1 MALELEASF
10 ELVPEN
16 RRRLYQH
23 NVLAEARYRLTIRAQ
38 KLLGKLISE
47 LNPTHEQFSEVRLTL
62 DDFAPLVVKERNDV
76 TFAHFCETATQ
87 LLGRYVIIQPAPL
100 PGEKQSR
107 TIICHWISSA
117 VQNPNDKSITF
128 SFDPKLTP
136 YLLGL
141 KRDYFVY
148 PFLFICN
155 FESTYSIRLYQFL
168 KARGFYSR
176 PHTISVIDF
185 RCVMGAVEYD
195 AKGRV
200 LKETL
205 TRYADFKR
213 VALMPAINE
222 VNAKTDLNVH
232 FKEEKKPGT
241 KIVEKLVFSSH
252 YKDASSPNFEM
263 LEFPAEAQAELPLDN
278 MPPELEGVPV
288 TPERIADAFG
298 LNAVQAKQVGQYVNE
313 KGLAYVIEKM
323 AITRSKRRENAAAF
337 FLCALR
343 DDYKWPRKI
352 TPKKQVRLPVQRPE
366 PNSELTEEQRVRT
379 LENLKKVKRQVVE
392 VSRP

>member
-1 MALELEASF
+1 MALELEPTF
-10 ELVPEN
+10 ELVPPEN
-16 RRRLYQH
+16 RQRLYQH

-47 LNPTHEQFSEVRLTL
+47 LNPQHDQFSEVRLSL

-76 TFAHFCETATQ
+76 TFAHFTETANQ
-87 LLGRYVIIQPAPL
+87 LLGRFVIIQPPPV
-100 PGEKQSR
+100 PGEKLSR

-141 KRDYFVY
+141 KRDYFSY

-155 FESTYSIRLYQFL
+155 FDSAYAIRLYQFL
-168 KARGFYSR
+168 KARSFYSR
-176 PHTISVIDF
+176 PHTVPLIDF

-195 AKGRV
+195 AKGRI

-213 VALMPAINE
+213 VALVPAINE
-222 VNAKTDLNVH
+222 VNAKTDINVH
-232 FKEEKKPGT
+232 VKEEKRPGT
-241 KIVEKLVFSSH
+241 KIVEKLVFSTH
-252 YKDASSPNFEM
+252 FKDVLSANFEM
-263 LEFPAEAQAELPLDN
+263 LELPPEAQTELALDQTPAELQGA
-278 MPPELEGVPV
+278 PV
-288 TPERIADAFG
+288 TLERISEAFG
-298 LNAVQAKQVGQYVNE
+298 LNEIQVKKIGRYITE

-323 AITRSKRRENAAAF
+323 AITRSKERDNAAAF
-337 FLCALR
+337 FLSALR
-343 DDYKWPRKI
+343 DDYKWPRKFS
-352 TPKKQVRLPVQRPE
+352 PKKAVRRQIQNRSPE
-366 PNSELTEEQRVRT
+366 PELTDEERAKIVSGMRKVR
-379 LENLKKVKRQVVE
+379 EKVGQI
-392 VSRP
+392 